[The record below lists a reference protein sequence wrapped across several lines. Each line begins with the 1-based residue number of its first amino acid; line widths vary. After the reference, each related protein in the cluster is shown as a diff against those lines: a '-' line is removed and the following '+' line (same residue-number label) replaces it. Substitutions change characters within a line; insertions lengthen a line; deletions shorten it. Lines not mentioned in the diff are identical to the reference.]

1 MRKIIV
7 FVLILGAC
15 GRAAAQ
21 AGGTP
26 PQGMRGTPANL
37 PDISVI
43 GVIEGHVSSDK
54 SDETRNKLEFSEV
67 ETAFQGYIYPEMKA
81 DVFLALHKHAE
92 EYASEICEAKVSF
105 LRLADG
111 LSAEVG
117 KVHAEFGKLN
127 KAHTHTRLM
136 IDQPTVLTNFLGS
149 HAFNPQGAGL
159 KYLLP
164 LPFYAQLQA
173 GAWNGAPHEHHVEA
187 DNTADVLDV
196 DGSTVTAVLAPEETE
211 EFSPA
216 GKVYT
221 ARLNLAFPLG
231 SGAELELGG
240 SALKGKGSHWEHHE
254 DNIKLAG
261 ADFTLKL
268 WPDAYRRFTLQG
280 EYMRLTREVPVGTL
294 KRDGLYLFANYRISK
309 YYNFGARF
317 DYAENAFPAIT
328 YERDYSLIA
337 TRNLTETTTLRA
349 QYKHINLSGEK
360 TDEGWL
366 QLSFGLGPHSHELE

>member
-1 MRKIIV
+1 MKNIIALSL
-7 FVLILGAC
+7 FFGLCGAV
-15 GRAAAQ
+15 AAQ
-21 AGGTP
+21 EAGTP

-43 GVIEGHVSSDK
+43 GVIEGHTSSNKAD
-54 SDETRNKLEFSEV
+54 DTRDKLEFSEV

-81 DVFLALHKHAE
+81 DVFLALHKHGD

-117 KVHAEFGKLN
+117 KVNAEVGKLN
-127 KAHTHTRLM
+127 KAHTHSRLM
-136 IDQPTVLTNFLGS
+136 IDQPAMLTNFLGA
-149 HAFNPQGAGL
+149 HAFNPQGAAL

-164 LPFYAQLQA
+164 LPFYAQAQV
-173 GAWNGAPHEHHVEA
+173 GAWNMAGHEHHVEG

-196 DGSTVTAVLAPEETE
+196 DQSTVTVVLAPEETE
-211 EFSPA
+211 DFSPA

-221 ARLNLAFPLG
+221 ARLNMAFPLG

-294 KRDGLYLFANYRISK
+294 KRDGLYLFANYRASK
-309 YYNFGARF
+309 YWNFGARF

-360 TDEGWL
+360 TDEGWV
-366 QLSFGLGPHSHELE
+366 QLTFGLGPHSHELE